1 MTSLPKLGL
10 SAGLIPLHRP
20 DLAKVLIL
28 GPSLGGFSVEILGW
42 RPVFLITG
50 VLGSI
55 VALLSINWL
64 PITQT
69 QQIKFDY
76 LGSFLLAMFIL
87 AMVLIFRPIRESG
100 WTSIENIILWTLLF
114 VSLNLFIY
122 QERSNPTPLV
132 EFAIFKRNVFWRGL
146 VCGMTYIAT
155 IKGLTYLLQYYL
167 QSLLDYS
174 PSESGIMWMIMS
186 IATLFSNLV
195 WGRFSDRYGDRRL
208 IIYGGV
214 LRFIAL
220 VLLGSISILGFTQ
233 NLFWILG
240 IILVIFGLGTG
251 LTITPLTSLIVGSFP
266 QSQTGMVN
274 GVYGMARNIAGILG
288 ILLFAQM
295 LTISSPNVLDTSLEL
310 SPISVSFFLAALIGI
325 GGIGVIIGLPEN
337 SISDT
342 SPITKLKAGQG
353 VSTSE

>member
-1 MTSLPKLGL
+1 
-10 SAGLIPLHRP
+10 
-20 DLAKVLIL
+20 
-28 GPSLGGFSVEILGW
+28 
-42 RPVFLITG
+42 
-50 VLGSI
+50 
-55 VALLSINWL
+55 
-64 PITQT
+64 
-69 QQIKFDY
+69 
-76 LGSFLLAMFIL
+76 
-87 AMVLIFRPIRESG
+87 
-100 WTSIENIILWTLLF
+100 
-114 VSLNLFIY
+114 
-122 QERSNPTPLV
+122 
-132 EFAIFKRNVFWRGL
+132 
-146 VCGMTYIAT
+146 MTYIAT